1 MASKA
6 CTMLV
11 QTNGMTTQ
19 NQPAVAGKAIMAS
32 MRMVE
37 TKNWIQYFPRPGAI
51 LRLTGSSMTV
61 GLVNLLGQS

>member
-1 MASKA
+1 
-6 CTMLV
+6 MLV

-37 TKNWIQYFPRPGAI
+37 TKKSGSLDMAAPDSTAHATHEPRPAFAPP
-51 LRLTGSSMTV
+51 
-61 GLVNLLGQS
+61 